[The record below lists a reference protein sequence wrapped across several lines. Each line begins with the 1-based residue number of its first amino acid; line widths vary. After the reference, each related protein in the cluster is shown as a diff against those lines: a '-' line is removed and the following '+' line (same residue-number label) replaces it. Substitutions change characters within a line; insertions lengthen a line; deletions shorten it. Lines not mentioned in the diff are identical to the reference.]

1 MPSQWEDAV
10 NEEFVKRVG
19 QYLADMDVAGED
31 DMADI
36 FNRFMDDYESTID
49 NLPEPSPKE
58 DDEDV

>member
-31 DMADI
+31 DMTDI